1 MGRRGSRVRQVNTTV
16 DMEKKVKSVPRI
28 ILKMIITRCCNYNL
42 NIGTWTED
50 RHQWNGKF
58 KNKLKL
64 SIRYSV

>member
-42 NIGTWTED
+42 NIGT
-50 RHQWNGKF
+50 
-58 KNKLKL
+58 
-64 SIRYSV
+64 